1 MCAMN
6 NLHCISSM
14 ETGILLKYQ
23 PIQQSLSIA
32 FPINDPSIT
41 HQKNC
46 LSNWSL
52 VIIWTNVNHDE
63 CILPTQT
70 VLVGDVAVGLGHP
83 VQELRAEPLELEP
96 VQLRGWRHVL
106 CPPVTL
112 GVRRPRAH
120 GTISAQGCR
129 KNILG

>member
-1 MCAMN
+1 MFAMN

-14 ETGILLKYQ
+14 ETGILPKYQ
-23 PIQQSLSIA
+23 PIHTTIFVHCFSYKRSINNSSKEL
-32 FPINDPSIT
+32 FVE
-41 HQKNC
+41 
-46 LSNWSL
+46 L
-52 VIIWTNVNHDE
+52 VIIWTNVNINVKMNHDE

-96 VQLRGWRHVL
+96 VQLGGRRHVL

-120 GTISAQGCR
+120 GTISAQG
-129 KNILG
+129 